1 MVGGNYAIE
10 YKKDKKPKPY
20 KSKLDLG
27 KAFLDLRDIVT
38 KDCIYTL
45 DAGNHSGWPQR
56 FLNFGRPSRLIGS
69 TCGSMGYGIPA
80 AVAASI
86 LFPERLVIGFV
97 GDGGFM
103 MSGLE
108 LGTAMQYNAKPI
120 IIIFNNEN
128 YGTIRMHQEREYPGR
143 VYGTNLKN
151 PNFCALG
158 VSFNAF
164 TQHVNETKD
173 FIPAV
178 KKAMDSKK
186 MSLIEL
192 SVEKNQLSTRL
203 HLDDI
208 KKRASNG

>member
-1 MVGGNYAIE
+1 
-10 YKKDKKPKPY
+10 
-20 KSKLDLG
+20 
-27 KAFLDLRDIVT
+27 
-38 KDCIYTL
+38 
-45 DAGNHSGWPQR
+45 
-56 FLNFGRPSRLIGS
+56 
-69 TCGSMGYGIPA
+69 
-80 AVAASI
+80 
-86 LFPERLVIGFV
+86 
-97 GDGGFM
+97 

-151 PNFCALG
+151 PDFCALG
-158 VSFNAF
+158 ASFNAF

-208 KKRASNG
+208 KKRDSNG

>member
-1 MVGGNYAIE
+1 
-10 YKKDKKPKPY
+10 
-20 KSKLDLG
+20 
-27 KAFLDLRDIVT
+27 
-38 KDCIYTL
+38 
-45 DAGNHSGWPQR
+45 
-56 FLNFGRPSRLIGS
+56 
-69 TCGSMGYGIPA
+69 MGYGVPA

-97 GDGGFM
+97 GDGGFL

-151 PNFCALG
+151 PDFCALG
-158 VSFNAF
+158 ASFNAF

-178 KKAMDSKK
+178 KKAMDSKDFILGYQNLDSS
-186 MSLIEL
+186 SLL
-192 SVEKNQLSTRL
+192 
-203 HLDDI
+203 
-208 KKRASNG
+208 